1 MILYLIYRRTR
12 YSSNI
17 EILLCII
24 IIKLLIQ
31 FSYLYNKHREI
42 SKEIQTKN
50 MLGKVMVGLFH
61 RFLLLFTKSKILLY
75 LFIDDQVEILG
86 ISDTNN
92 TNEDF
97 CTFQIMSYNLN
108 N

>member
-50 MLGKVMVGLFH
+50 MLGKVMVGLFY
-61 RFLLLFTKSKILLY
+61 RFFCCLQKLNSSLLIY
-75 LFIDDQVEILG
+75 R
-86 ISDTNN
+86 
-92 TNEDF
+92 
-97 CTFQIMSYNLN
+97 
-108 N
+108 